1 MMEEEPSILR
11 NAIRT
16 PDGTIIESKH
26 RHDYVTHLDKNGEM
40 YMVDGGLS
48 YLRRSVNK
56 EPAEDLTIY
65 SDSPIEKIREGF
77 SWGTY
82 RKEGE
87 DSLRYIL
94 LKDMSNS
101 HIDNI
106 IKDGYH
112 KHLEEIFNRELSYR
126 EENQIYVE
134 D

>member
-1 MMEEEPSILR
+1 MEEEPIILR

-16 PDGTIIESKH
+16 PDQTVIESHH

-48 YLRRSVNK
+48 YLKRSVNS

-65 SDSPIEKIREGF
+65 SNEPIEKIREGF
-77 SWGTY
+77 RWGTY
-82 RKEGE
+82 NKDGKGP
-87 DSLRYIL
+87 LRYIL
-94 LKDMSNS
+94 LKDMSDA

-106 IKDGYH
+106 LKDGYH
-112 KHLEEIFNRELSYR
+112 PHLEKVFSRELSYR
-126 EENQIYVE
+126 KENNIYVE